1 MKKTFYK
8 EAVNKLM
15 DYKQRYPDSP
25 LKCAFKAGSFG
36 FIWALGNIL
45 SGRKRTW
52 KSDNR
57 VIKVA
62 FILSNMIGDV
72 LVNLRYLQAFRQKL
86 PEDSQLDI
94 YSDLNSEVMT
104 GLLYKKSF
112 VHAVFTGND
121 LDSGQY
127 DLVIRLIRF
136 PELLGY
142 SENIRGKSDPF
153 LLEYIDV
160 VDRFRKENP
169 FFFVNRYGD
178 RPGIEW
184 AKLDGKTRHTQSDIG
199 NLVGLE
205 RTSYILEADP
215 RFKSILEQYGLKEKK
230 YITLQRG
237 IAGTG
242 EFTRLWPISR
252 YEELVASLKKEYPGY
267 RIIQLGRE
275 DTSVIRGID
284 LDLRGKT
291 GFEELKNLLKYA
303 ELHIDGDCGMVHVRH
318 ALQGGCSVVLFGPT
332 SPDFIGY
339 PENINMRGNG
349 CPGDCEWVNISWQEK
364 CVRGFDDPLPCMPA
378 AGSVLEEIKK
388 NWDN

>member
-1 MKKTFYK
+1 
-8 EAVNKLM
+8 
-15 DYKQRYPDSP
+15 
-25 LKCAFKAGSFG
+25 
-36 FIWALGNIL
+36 
-45 SGRKRTW
+45 
-52 KSDNR
+52 
-57 VIKVA
+57 
-62 FILSNMIGDV
+62 MIGDV

-127 DLVIRLIRF
+127 DLIIRLIRF

-142 SENIRGKSDPF
+142 SENIRRKSDPF
-153 LLEYIDV
+153 LLEYIEV
-160 VDRFRKENP
+160 MDRFRKENP

-178 RPGIEW
+178 RLGIEW
-184 AKLDGKTRHTQSDIG
+184 AKLGGKTRHTQSDVDD
-199 NLVGLE
+199 LVGIE
-205 RTSYILEADP
+205 KISYELDADH

-242 EFTRLWPISR
+242 EFTRLWPVYH
-252 YEELVASLKKEYPGY
+252 YEELATTLKKKYPQY
-267 RIIQLGRE
+267 QLVQLGRK
-275 DTSVIRGID
+275 DTSAIDGID
-284 LDLRGKT
+284 IDLRGKT
-291 GFEELKNLLKYA
+291 CFEELKNLLKYA
-303 ELHIDGDCGMVHVRH
+303 WLHIDGDCGMVHLRH
-318 ALQGGCSVVLFGPT
+318 VLQGGCSVVLFGPT

-349 CPGDCEWVNISWQEK
+349 CSGDCEWVSISWQEK
-364 CVRGFDDPLPCMPA
+364 CIRRFDDPLPCMPTVE
-378 AGSVLEEIKK
+378 SILEEMKK
-388 NWDN
+388 RFG